1 VYPGEAPL
9 VVWLG
14 IPGIAAA
21 LVALFVWANRR
32 AAARLGLDPRR
43 RTLAAA
49 ALAGG
54 WCALQAALA
63 GSGLLARFDA
73 RPPPLA
79 LFLVAVFAGAL
90 ALGASRF
97 AAPLARGLPLAGLV
111 GFQAFRLPLEWVMHE
126 AARAGVMP
134 SLLSFSGWN
143 FDVVTGTLA
152 LPVAALVAIGR
163 APRWLVPA
171 WNAFGLAA
179 LAMIAAIAVGTAP
192 FVQAFGPGQVNAW
205 VAHLPFVFLPGVM
218 VVAALFG
225 HVLVIRQLRPF
236 APSVGRNRPPGS
248 ARPGDPLS

>member
-32 AAARLGLDPRR
+32 AAARLGLDSRR

>member
-21 LVALFVWANRR
+21 LLALFVYANRR
-32 AAARLGLDPRR
+32 AALRLGQDPRR

-63 GSGLLARFDA
+63 GSGVLARFDA

-79 LFLVAVFAGAL
+79 LFIAAVFGGGI

-97 AAPLARGLPLAGLV
+97 AAPLASGLPLAGLV
-111 GFQAFRLPLEWVMHE
+111 GFQAFRLPLELVMNE
-126 AARAGVMP
+126 AGRAGVMP
-134 SLLSFSGWN
+134 TLLSFSGWN

-152 LPVAALVAIGR
+152 LPVAALVAAGR
-163 APRWLVPA
+163 APRWLVAA
-171 WNAFGLAA
+171 WNALGLAA
-179 LAMIAAIAVGTAP
+179 LANIAAIAIGTAP
-192 FVQAFGPGQVNAW
+192 FVRAFGPDQVNAW
-205 VAHLPFVFLPGVM
+205 VAYLPFVFLPGVM
-218 VVAALFG
+218 VVAALLG
-225 HVLVIRQLRPF
+225 HVLVLRRLGQL
-236 APSVGRNRPPGS
+236 
-248 ARPGDPLS
+248 ARSTSR

>member
-248 ARPGDPLS
+248 ARPADPLS